1 MDIDAQYMDVPHRRV
16 LDLRREG
23 LADVPM
29 LGMYSY
35 AHARPDL
42 PVHRHAGGW
51 EICYL
56 ERGNQLFEIRQ
67 QAFRL
72 RGGDVLVTYPD
83 EPHSTGGSPSEPG
96 VLYWL
101 NVRLPR
107 CGAGLLGLPRE
118 ESREL
123 VQSLSNLPHRQFRAS
138 QQTKTNFKELFR
150 WYDHHDVPHR
160 TTRLRA
166 TVARLLLD
174 VIDASRRH
182 AKSQSSERIG
192 EVIRLIQQ
200 HPQRE
205 IRLEELAEHAHLS
218 LSHFKKRFKAE
229 TGLSPRQFILRD
241 KMEAAKRILRD
252 GDRSVTDVAMDLGFV
267 SSQYFATVF
276 RRITGTTP
284 SQYRQA
290 APACAPSTRTVTDRV
305 DAGVVEWWS
314 GGVMEGGVVEW
325 WSGGVVEWWS
335 DGWSV
340 ME

>member
-1 MDIDAQYMDVPHRRV
+1 MDIDAQYMDAPHRRV

-35 AHARPDL
+35 THARPDL

-56 ERGNQLFEIRQ
+56 ERGSQLFEVRQ
-67 QAFRL
+67 QVYRL
-72 RGGDVLVTYPD
+72 RGGDVFVTYPD

-101 NVRLPR
+101 NIRVPR
-107 CGAGLLGLPRE
+107 PDAGLLDLPRD

-123 VQSLSNLPHRQFRAS
+123 VAALFGLPHRHFRAS
-138 QQTKTNFKELFR
+138 QQTKAIFKELFR
-150 WYDHHDVPHR
+150 WHDHREVAHR
-160 TTRLRA
+160 TTRLRSA
-166 TVARLLLD
+166 VARLLLD
-174 VIDASRRH
+174 VIDASGRH
-182 AKSQSSERIG
+182 AKSQSSEGIG

-205 IRLEELAEHAHLS
+205 FRLQDLAQHAHLS

-241 KMEAAKRILRD
+241 KIEAAKQIFQV
-252 GDRSVTDVAMDLGFV
+252 GEKSVTDVALDLGFV

-276 RRITGTTP
+276 KRITGTTP
-284 SQYRQA
+284 SQYRQEA
-290 APACAPSTRTVTDRV
+290 TPVIPSTRDN
-305 DAGVVEWWS
+305 DGQ
-314 GGVMEGGVVEW
+314 GG
-325 WSGGVVEWWS
+325 
-335 DGWSV
+335 
-340 ME
+340 